1 MRWLWLGLLPAV
13 IALSACGDDDV
24 RALDDAGT
32 DTSVPV
38 PPPMRDMGPPPEDV
52 GPRDMGGDTEPEDT
66 GPEDAGPEDMGTEE
80 PCTSPGTSEDI
91 VCGMCGSQTRFCT
104 SARVWEYS
112 DCEGEH
118 GVCQAGDVGRIDCG
132 GTEIDALCNAD
143 CAWIPADRDE
153 RCPLPGC
160 ADPLE
165 ATLVVGETVSVNVDT
180 RYGEAGPLALGG
192 GCGGM
197 PLPAMRPA
205 QVVVAVQIPGTV
217 ARLVELSLVNDAT
230 TPTWDTIVEVRRN
243 ECSVAPPAGPPGPFG
258 PTPTCFD
265 DTNDPMTGIPDP
277 RSSGA
282 FAAMGGETV
291 HVVVTGFGSGAAIPD
306 RMPTGM
312 GRLDLT
318 LGDEVEPPTLTA
330 ATVSVNPEVSML
342 ALTGGDANGDASGV
356 RVTWLDAAS
365 MAVDINGDT
374 RVDALD
380 DSTFPLDPSVTG
392 MTSFTTTVTDPFLA
406 TRLEGRMVARARIV
420 LTDATGLESAPLTVD
435 ATVVTLA
442 AFGEMCDAMRVCRAP
457 LVCTAG
463 TCQAS
468 PEATAACAAAT
479 ALTLTGTPATTSVM
493 GMLAAG
499 PSALFTGSCGST
511 MGGPEA
517 LYTVTVPAGT
527 WDLLVSTA
535 NPGTPMDTDTVLYA
549 RRTCADPRSE
559 AICVDD
565 DMGLR
570 SRFTLLDAAPAT
582 YTVFVERYG
591 GVPAMTSIT
600 YELTATLRPV
610 LAAGAAC
617 DPMGVMNRCSTGAC
631 PAGGTCPAAPP

>member
-24 RALDDAGT
+24 RPLGDAGT

-52 GPRDMGGDTEPEDT
+52 GTRDMGGDTEPGDT

-165 ATLVVGETVSVNVDT
+165 VTLVVGETVSVNVDT
-180 RYGEAGPLALGG
+180 RYGEAGPLALGP

-197 PLPAMRPA
+197 PAMRPA
-205 QVVVAVQIPGTV
+205 QVVVAVEIPGTT
-217 ARLVELSLVNDAT
+217 ARLVQLTLVNDAT
-230 TPTWDTIVEVRRN
+230 TPTWDTLVEVRRT
-243 ECSVAPPAGPPGPFG
+243 ECSVAPDGGPF
-258 PTPTCFD
+258 PTATCFD
-265 DTNDPMTGIPDP
+265 DTVDPMTGANDP
-277 RSSGA
+277 RSTGA
-282 FAAMGGETV
+282 FAAVGGETV
-291 HVVVTGFGSGAAIPD
+291 HLVVTGFGLAGGTPD

-318 LGDEVEPPTLTA
+318 LGDEIEPPTLTA
-330 ATVSVNPEVSML
+330 ATVSVNPEVSTIM
-342 ALTGGDANGDASGV
+342 LTGGDPNGDATGA
-356 RVTWLDAAS
+356 RVTWLNAMGAAI
-365 MAVDINGDT
+365 DTNGDSM
-374 RVDALD
+374 VDAGD
-380 DSTFPLDPSVTG
+380 DSIFGLDPGLAG
-392 MTSFTTTVTDPFLA
+392 MTSFTTTITDAFLA
-406 TRLEGRMVARARIV
+406 TRLEGRMAARARIV

-442 AFGEMCDAMRVCRAP
+442 AFGEACDAVRVCRAP
-457 LVCTAG
+457 LLCTAG

-479 ALTLTGTPATTSVM
+479 ALTLTGTPATTSAM

-527 WDLLVSTA
+527 WDLLVST
-535 NPGTPMDTDTVLYA
+535 
-549 RRTCADPRSE
+549 
-559 AICVDD
+559 
-565 DMGLR
+565 
-570 SRFTLLDAAPAT
+570 
-582 YTVFVERYG
+582 
-591 GVPAMTSIT
+591 
-600 YELTATLRPV
+600 
-610 LAAGAAC
+610 
-617 DPMGVMNRCSTGAC
+617 
-631 PAGGTCPAAPP
+631 